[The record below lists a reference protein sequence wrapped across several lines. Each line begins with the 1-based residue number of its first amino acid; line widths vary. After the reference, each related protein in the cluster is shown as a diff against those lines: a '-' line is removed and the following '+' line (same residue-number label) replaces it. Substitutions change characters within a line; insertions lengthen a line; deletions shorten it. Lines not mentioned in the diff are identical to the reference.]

1 MSEPAFAF
9 DTHKFVKNL
18 TNKGFTEQ
26 QAEVLAEAQVSL
38 LNSNLVTSEQLDKR
52 ISEVKEHISE
62 SKVELIKW
70 IAGMLMAVILAT
82 STMVVSLM
90 KLL

>member
-1 MSEPAFAF
+1 MS
-9 DTHKFVKNL
+9 
-18 TNKGFTEQ
+18 
-26 QAEVLAEAQVSL
+26 EAQVNL
-38 LNSNLVTSEQLDKR
+38 LNINLVTSEQLDKR
-52 ISEVKEHISE
+52 IAEVKEHISE
-62 SKVELIKW
+62 SRVELIKW